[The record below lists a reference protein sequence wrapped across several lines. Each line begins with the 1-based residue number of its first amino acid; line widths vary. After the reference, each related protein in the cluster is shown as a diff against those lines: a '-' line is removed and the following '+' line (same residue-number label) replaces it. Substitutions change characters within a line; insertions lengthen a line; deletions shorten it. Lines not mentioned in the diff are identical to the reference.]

1 MFLFDAIPWSSTL
14 MWVAVVAGLMIANE
28 VARSS
33 KWASLALFIALPVAL
48 TIFVW
53 PTTAGA
59 GSSTGTWF
67 HWVKVYS
74 ALAGC
79 LGFMAIRFIPRLAKN
94 RYALMFPAFILA
106 LNIFEAVIRDF
117 QVYGLN
123 GMVDGVFM
131 VGGPWNIM
139 NGIAGLLNLLTIC
152 GWAGIIISRGPKK
165 DMIWPDMLW
174 FWIIA
179 YDLWNFAYVYTAVG
193 DHSFY
198 AGAALLVLCTIP
210 AFFIKRGAWLQHRAQ
225 TLAFWMMFT
234 MAFTTFVSS
243 SQFAVRSSQFAVR
256 SEVVARPGRPVLGER
271 RGPRGQH
278 RRCGLPDLH
287 DREET
292 PQPAHRRAV
301 HAPARVPHGA
311 RSEQAAGA
319 GGGCSSRAPAGDRH
333 REIERRNCGEFRDTR
348 HPSPRPVCRPGGRAV
363 QSGEVGGG
371 CGPLAT
377 PDGNCCPSGQLLPAH
392 RAQLSAPA
400 TLAAVGWRRGGGAS
414 S

>member
-1 MFLFDAIPWSSTL
+1 MFLYESIPWYSTL
-14 MWVAVVAGLMIANE
+14 MWVAVVAGLMLANE
-28 VARSS
+28 IARAS
-33 KWASLALFIALPVAL
+33 KWAALVLFIGLPVVL

-53 PTTAGA
+53 PHTAGA
-59 GSSTGTWF
+59 DSSTGTWF

-94 RYALMFPAFILA
+94 KYWLMFPAAILA

-117 QVYGLN
+117 QVYGMQ

-152 GWAGIIISRGPKK
+152 GWAGIIISRGKKK

-179 YDLWNFAYVYTAVG
+179 YDLWNFAYVYNAVG

-198 AGAALLVLCTIP
+198 AGAALLISCTIP

-234 MAFTTFVSS
+234 MAVPTFVTSS
-243 SQFAVRSSQFAVR
+243 MFAVESSHNPTALFIVSAISLAANIAV
-256 SEVVARPGRPVLGER
+256 VVYQV
-271 RGPRGQH
+271 
-278 RRCGLPDLH
+278 
-287 DREET
+287 
-292 PQPAHRRAV
+292 
-301 HAPARVPHGA
+301 RVIL
-311 RSEQAAGA
+311 RTK
-319 GGGCSSRAPAGDRH
+319 
-333 REIERRNCGEFRDTR
+333 RN
-348 HPSPRPVCRPGGRAV
+348 
-363 QSGEVGGG
+363 
-371 CGPLAT
+371 PLK
-377 PDGNCCPSGQLLPAH
+377 DELFVELPAYQKVLADNQSLDAAPGTSTAPP
-392 RAQLSAPA
+392 RA
-400 TLAAVGWRRGGGAS
+400 AS
-414 S
+414 RV